1 MKDQEKEKVDL
12 EDKTA
17 EVSKEQLADKIIQ
30 NRKRTFKM
38 FEAESTQNLQS
49 SVMSEPLQTITQLK
63 IKARIDSQ
71 YANLGKIPGIE
82 VSSTKRRCILKNINI
97 DPAPGFFDKT
107 TTQDE
112 TSEIEEAKQSDE
124 IGQVSMST

>member
-1 MKDQEKEKVDL
+1 
-12 EDKTA
+12 
-17 EVSKEQLADKIIQ
+17 
-30 NRKRTFKM
+30 
-38 FEAESTQNLQS
+38 
-49 SVMSEPLQTITQLK
+49 MSEPLQTITQLK
-63 IKARIDSQ
+63 IKARIGSQ

>member
-1 MKDQEKEKVDL
+1 MNDQEKEKVDL
-12 EDKTA
+12 ENKTTK
-17 EVSKEQLADKIIQ
+17 VSKEELADKIIQ

-38 FEAESTQNLQS
+38 FEAEYTQNVQS
-49 SVMSEPLQTITQLK
+49 TSVTTEQPFQTITQLK

-82 VSSTKRRCILKNINI
+82 VSCTKRRCILKNINI

-112 TSEIEEAKQSDE
+112 PAEIEEAK
-124 IGQVSMST
+124 